1 MRIQD
6 LAKRLDQP
14 ALGLDLLRIYL
25 GVALLV
31 RGATFLSR
39 PDVLASYMER
49 GGHWFIPVMLSHYVV
64 GAHIAGG
71 ILLALGLGTRV
82 AALVQVPILAGAV
95 FLVHWGEG
103 LLSSGQSLELSALVL
118 VMLAAIGVFGPGHFS
133 LDYYL
138 EQHMPEDTADN
149 AETPTAAH
157 AKHEALVH

>member
-6 LAKRLDQP
+6 VVKRLDNP
-14 ALGLDLLRIYL
+14 GLGLDLLRIYL

-31 RGATFLSR
+31 RGATFLSQSE
-39 PDVLASYMER
+39 VLASYMER
-49 GGHWFIPVMLSHYVV
+49 GKHWFLPVLLSHYVV

-103 LLSSGQSLELSALVL
+103 LLNSGQSLELSALVL
-118 VMLAAIGVFGPGHFS
+118 VMLAAIGTFGPGHFS
-133 LDYYL
+133 LDYHL
-138 EQHMPEDTADN
+138 EQHIPDVSPASEGTQ
-149 AETPTAAH
+149 PAH
-157 AKHEALVH
+157 AEHEAHAHP